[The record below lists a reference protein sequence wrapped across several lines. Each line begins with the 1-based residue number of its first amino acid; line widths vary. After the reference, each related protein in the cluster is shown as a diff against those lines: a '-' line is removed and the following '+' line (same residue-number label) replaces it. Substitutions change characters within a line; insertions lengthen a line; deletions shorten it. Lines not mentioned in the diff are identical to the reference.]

1 MRRYSIQLN
10 QGQRKILEDIVKKGE
25 APARKIMHAHILLK
39 TDSGKNGPGCSSQ
52 QIQVALGIGKTVV
65 QTVRQRFIDNGIEDA
80 IERKPQPR
88 RPNKLK
94 INGEQEAKIVAF
106 LCTEQP
112 EGQERWTIRAL
123 TDRLMEVE
131 IVDDVSHETVRQ
143 VLKKMNL
150 NLG

>member
-1 MRRYSIQLN
+1 M
-10 QGQRKILEDIVKKGE
+10 LEDIVKKGE

-39 TDSGKNGPGCSSQ
+39 TDSGKYGPRCSSE
-52 QIQVALGIGKTVV
+52 QIQAALGIGKTVI
-65 QTVRQRFIDNGIEDA
+65 QTVRQRFTDNGIEDA
-80 IERKPQPR
+80 LERRPQPR
-88 RPNKLK
+88 RPYKLK

-106 LCTEQP
+106 LCTERP
-112 EGQERWTIRAL
+112 EGQERWTMRAL
-123 TDRLMEVE
+123 TDRLIELE